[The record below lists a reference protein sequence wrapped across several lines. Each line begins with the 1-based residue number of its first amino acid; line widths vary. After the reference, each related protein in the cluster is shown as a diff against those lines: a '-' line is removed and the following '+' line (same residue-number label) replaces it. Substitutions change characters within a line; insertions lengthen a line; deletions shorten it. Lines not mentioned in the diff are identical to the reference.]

1 MSLPHAQAQRR
12 LRLVGRSVKS
22 RQGKRPS
29 SSALPYPVALGVH
42 MVGIEK
48 LEGDRSKANLVH
60 PLFLVVERNIEGPHE
75 IWFDQDGNASIS
87 FATDEDATI
96 FKLAMDVAS
105 S

>member
-1 MSLPHAQAQRR
+1 MLTLKDAQRR
-12 LRLVGRSVKS
+12 LRLVDRAVK
-22 RQGKRPS
+22 RGQGKLPA
-29 SSALPYPVALGVH
+29 SSALPHSVALGVH

-48 LEGDRSKANLVH
+48 LEGDRYKPNLSY

-87 FATDEDATI
+87 FATDDDATV